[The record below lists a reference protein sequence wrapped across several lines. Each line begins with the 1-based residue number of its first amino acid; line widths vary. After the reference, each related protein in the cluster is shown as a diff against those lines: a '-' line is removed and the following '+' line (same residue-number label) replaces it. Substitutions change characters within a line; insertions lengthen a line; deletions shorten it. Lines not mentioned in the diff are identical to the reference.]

1 MILID
6 FSAIAIGPIASGSVK
21 GEDVNIVRH
30 FILNEIRMYRSK
42 FKEQYGE
49 VVIVCDA
56 GGNWRRDIY
65 PEYKGKR
72 TKSRE
77 ESKVDWDEAYKSIN
91 TVIDEIETELPYKVI
106 RVKGCE
112 ADDSIAELC
121 KYTQEFGCSEEVVI
135 VSSDKDFRQLQRYSN
150 VKQYSTYTKKMIIE
164 ENPRL
169 FQNIHF
175 LVGDRGDGVP
185 NVLSDDKVFVE
196 DRRQNTLS
204 AKKKEALLADPKAL
218 GEEVYIKYL
227 RNKTMINLMEDTLMP
242 KEISKNIIDTFERQD
257 KNHLKGNVLKY
268 LMKNNMRLLIE
279 CLDEFV

>member
-6 FSAIAIGPIASGSVK
+6 FSAITIGPIASGFIN

-30 FILNEIRMYRSK
+30 FIINELRMYRSK

-49 VVIVCDA
+49 IIVVCDA
-56 GGNWRRDIY
+56 GGNWRKDIF

-72 TKSRE
+72 KKGRE
-77 ESKVDWDEAYKSIN
+77 KSKVDWDKAYESIN
-91 TVIDEIETELPYKVI
+91 TVIDEIETELPYRVI

-112 ADDSIAELC
+112 ADDAIAELC
-121 KYTQEFGCSEEVVI
+121 KYTQNFGCFEEVVI
-135 VSSDKDFRQLQRYSN
+135 VSSDKDFRQLQKYNN
-150 VKQYSTYTKKMIIE
+150 VKQYSTYTKKMLVE

-169 FQNIHF
+169 FQNMHF

-204 AKKKEALLADPKAL
+204 AKKKEALLADPRSL
-218 GEEVYIKYL
+218 GEEVY
-227 RNKTMINLMEDTLMP
+227 RNYWRNRTMINLMEDTLMP
-242 KEISKNIIDTFERQD
+242 KEISKAIIDTFERQD
-257 KNHLKGNVLKY
+257 KNHLKGNVLNY
-268 LMKNNMRLLIE
+268 LMENKMRLLIE
-279 CLDEFV
+279 CLDEFI

>member
-6 FSAIAIGPIASGSVK
+6 FSAIAIGPIASGSIK